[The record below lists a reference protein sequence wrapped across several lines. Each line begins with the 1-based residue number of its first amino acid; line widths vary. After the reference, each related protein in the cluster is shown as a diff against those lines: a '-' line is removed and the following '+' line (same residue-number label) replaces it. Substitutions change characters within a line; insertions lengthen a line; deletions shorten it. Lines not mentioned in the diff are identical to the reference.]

1 MGANPVLGWVISRGM
16 DNLVVCV
23 VEAKICRSYE
33 TLSPW
38 PSKRASLLSVFGLSS
53 ANDAS
58 TNREMLTGD
67 TCRRRTGEVLDEG
80 SKAMSVRYGVAEPDC
95 PVGTTADGGFD
106 GNKSTAV
113 LCESEPE
120 DLNVG
125 VDSKPDVDKIRNAD
139 KVSLEADTV
148 DASGLKAGVSRD
160 FFGGVEDWT

>member
-1 MGANPVLGWVISRGM
+1 MLMGGETYFASELSI
-16 DNLVVCV
+16 D
-23 VEAKICRSYE
+23 E
-33 TLSPW
+33 TLTVHSAVVA
-38 PSKRASLLSVFGLSS
+38 AS
-53 ANDAS
+53 
-58 TNREMLTGD
+58 TGD

-80 SKAMSVRYGVAEPDC
+80 SKAMSVRYGVAEVSGIQPDC

-139 KVSLEADTV
+139 KVSVRSISFPMTV
-148 DASGLKAGVSRD
+148 VSRISACSLKQTRWMPA
-160 FFGGVEDWT
+160 V